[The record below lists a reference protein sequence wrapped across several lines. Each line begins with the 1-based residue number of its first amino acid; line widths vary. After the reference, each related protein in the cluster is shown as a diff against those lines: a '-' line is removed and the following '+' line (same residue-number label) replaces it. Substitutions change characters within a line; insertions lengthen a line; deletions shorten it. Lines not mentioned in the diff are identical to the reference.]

1 MIDNKEIEFDPPE
14 TLNVITAPMP
24 KHDKG
29 VNVVEDILY
38 VTSVNDVV
46 TSLSIKKNFLQAGLF
61 PGCVEDC
68 YFCAVEPN

>member
-29 VNVVEDILY
+29 ISAIDDVLY
-38 VTSVNDVV
+38 VATISELV
-46 TSLSIKKNFLQAGLF
+46 TPLTIIKINLLWDNLF
-61 PGCVEDC
+61 PGCIERC
-68 YFCAVEPN
+68 YCCTT